1 MATATTTALG
11 QAAGT
16 DTRHSAQNVRYKMKF
31 NSSTGQWE
39 QEQIMTP
46 LVQTIYPGIRTKE
59 GKTKDVTTGAIVGEP
74 TTTAATTTTTPA
86 VEPEVTPMGQMT
98 DGTST
103 TGLGGYQQVQQQYQ
117 QPTPST
123 TGGIR
128 YEETQTR
135 GVSESQ
141 QDRMKYNVMPGGL
154 NLRSGAQN
162 FSLSQSHGLINDLV
176 NPKPQEETEKKE
188 SKFKLPGMLG
198 VAANIAGTMIQ
209 PRSEK
214 LQITKMIE
222 SGSIRVRDEKTGNIL
237 SNEEA
242 IQRLTQ
248 DENGRTKI
256 LKGQDLIN
264 SGLKVD
270 QIKHLSKNYAQS
282 ASFMHFEEDLIN
294 NFSAPNGNK
303 LITLNPVQGISG
315 TKLFGILK
323 DPIGA
328 SGTAGEQVLVVDAD
342 GGGGY
347 TSDGKFV
354 GMNGQVYAFGTAEQ
368 AMQSA
373 NAGHLTEATLARM
386 TNEDG
391 SLKNLY
397 NPDVNDFV
405 GGLYKVDTSNEDLF
419 KKVGDKWYY
428 TGNVVMEE
436 TKDIKTNGGNGDI
449 IGNTQDEKREQE
461 LDQRREQELK
471 DAREAQEARERLKA
485 IAEKEEPQEDTW
497 QPRDQGDGKPEPV
510 REKAERKTC
519 FHPEQLVGNKLMK
532 DLQPGDF
539 INGIEILGM
548 VKLKLNEDMY
558 SINDVKVTGSHKV
571 KFNNNWIYVSNHPD
585 SFRIND
591 KPEFVYVPIVKGGI
605 FNINN
610 NEFADYDDENI
621 ETLDNKLKAA

>member
-1 MATATTTALG
+1 MVETATATALG

-16 DTRHSAQNVRYKMKF
+16 ATRHSAQNVRYKMKF
-31 NSSTGQWE
+31 NTATGQWE

-46 LVQTIYPGIRTKE
+46 LVHTIYPGIRTKE

-74 TTTAATTTTTPA
+74 TTTTTTAPTTTTTP
-86 VEPEVTPMGQMT
+86 EPEVTPT
-98 DGTST
+98 PTPTPTPT
-103 TGLGGYQQVQQQYQ
+103 TGLGGYQEVQQQYQ
-117 QPTPST
+117 QPTPDT

-141 QDRMKYNVMPGGL
+141 LNRMKYNVMPGGL
-154 NLRSGAQN
+154 NLRSASQN
-162 FSLSQSHGLINDLV
+162 FSLSQSHGLIDDLV
-176 NPKPQEETEKKE
+176 NPTPQEETEKKE

-222 SGSIRVRDEKTGNIL
+222 AGAIRVRDEKTGNIL

-256 LKGQDLIN
+256 LKGQELIN
-264 SGLKVD
+264 SGYKVD
-270 QIKHLSKNYAQS
+270 QIKHLSENYAQS
-282 ASFMHFEEDLIN
+282 PAFMNFKEDTMN
-294 NFSAPNGNK
+294 NFSALNGDK

-315 TKLFGILK
+315 TNLFGIFK
-323 DPIGA
+323 DAKGA
-328 SGTAGEQVLVVDAD
+328 SGTAGEQVLVVSGS

-373 NAGHLTEATLARM
+373 NGGHIPTDVLARM
-386 TNEDG
+386 IDKKTG
-391 SLKNLY
+391 KLKSLYTDPSSEYYISSNV
-397 NPDVNDFV
+397 VN
-405 GGLYKVDTSNEDLF
+405 GI
-419 KKVGDKWYY
+419 Y
-428 TGNVVMEE
+428 TGNVVDSE
-436 TKDIKTNGGNGDI
+436 TKDIITNGGNGDT

-461 LDQRREQELK
+461 LEQRREQELK
-471 DAREAQEARERLKA
+471 DAREAEEARERLKA
-485 IAEKEEPQEDTW
+485 MAKKDEPQKDTW
-497 QPRDQGDGKPEPV
+497 QPKDQGDGRPEPV
-510 REKAERKTC
+510 VERAERKTC
-519 FHPEQLVGNKLMK
+519 FHPHQLIGNKLMK

-539 INGIEILGM
+539 INRIEILGM

-571 KFNNNWIYVSNHPD
+571 KYNNNWIYVSNHPD

-610 NEFADYDDENI
+610 NEFADYDDEHI

>member
-1 MATATTTALG
+1 MATATATATALG

-59 GKTKDVTTGAIVGEP
+59 GKTKDISTGLVSQPSLGVEPIGEI
-74 TTTAATTTTTPA
+74 TTP
-86 VEPEVTPMGQMT
+86 EPEVTPTPTVTAGA
-98 DGTST
+98 GA
-103 TGLGGYQQVQQQYQ
+103 GLGGYQEAQQQYQ
-117 QPTPST
+117 QPTSST

-141 QDRMKYNVMPGGL
+141 LNRMKYNVMPGGL
-154 NLRSGAQN
+154 NLRSASQN
-162 FSLSQSHGLINDLV
+162 FSLSQSHGLIDDLV
-176 NPKPQEETEKKE
+176 NPTPQEETEKKE

-248 DENGRTKI
+248 DENGRIKI

-270 QIKHLSKNYAQS
+270 QIKHLSENYAQS
-282 ASFMHFEEDLIN
+282 AAFMNFKEDTIN

-303 LITLNPVQGISG
+303 LITLNPVKGISG
-315 TKLFGILK
+315 TNLFGILK
-323 DPIGA
+323 DPIGK

-436 TKDIKTNGGNGDI
+436 TKDIKTNGGDGDI
-449 IGNTQDEKREQE
+449 IGNTQDEK
-461 LDQRREQELK
+461 REQELK
-471 DAREAQEARERLKA
+471 DAREAQEARERLRESAK
-485 IAEKEEPQEDTW
+485 KDEPQKDTW
-497 QPRDQGDGKPEPV
+497 QPKDQGDGRSEPSTSSTPSTPSLPSDW
-510 REKAERKTC
+510 A
-519 FHPEQLVGNKLMK
+519 
-532 DLQPGDF
+532 DL
-539 INGIEILGM
+539 I
-548 VKLKLNEDMY
+548 
-558 SINDVKVTGSHKV
+558 
-571 KFNNNWIYVSNHPD
+571 
-585 SFRIND
+585 
-591 KPEFVYVPIVKGGI
+591 
-605 FNINN
+605 
-610 NEFADYDDENI
+610 
-621 ETLDNKLKAA
+621 

>member
-1 MATATTTALG
+1 MATATATATALG

-74 TTTAATTTTTPA
+74 TTTAATTTTAPA
-86 VEPEVTPMGQMT
+86 VEPEVTPTPTVTAGA
-98 DGTST
+98 GA
-103 TGLGGYQQVQQQYQ
+103 GLGGYQEAQQQYQ
-117 QPTPST
+117 QPTSST

-141 QDRMKYNVMPGGL
+141 LNRMKYNVMPGGL

-222 SGSIRVRDEKTGNIL
+222 AGAIRVRDEKTGNIL

-270 QIKHLSKNYAQS
+270 QIKHLSENYAQS
-282 ASFMHFEEDLIN
+282 AAFMNFKEDTIN

-386 TNEDG
+386 INEDG

-436 TKDIKTNGGNGDI
+436 TKDIKTNGGDGDI

-471 DAREAQEARERLKA
+471 DAREAQEARERLRESAK
-485 IAEKEEPQEDTW
+485 KDEPQKDTW
-497 QPRDQGDGKPEPV
+497 QPKDQGDGRSEPSTSSTPSTPSLPSDW
-510 REKAERKTC
+510 A
-519 FHPEQLVGNKLMK
+519 
-532 DLQPGDF
+532 DL
-539 INGIEILGM
+539 I
-548 VKLKLNEDMY
+548 
-558 SINDVKVTGSHKV
+558 
-571 KFNNNWIYVSNHPD
+571 
-585 SFRIND
+585 
-591 KPEFVYVPIVKGGI
+591 
-605 FNINN
+605 
-610 NEFADYDDENI
+610 
-621 ETLDNKLKAA
+621 

>member
-1 MATATTTALG
+1 MATSTATATALG

-59 GKTKDVTTGAIVGEP
+59 GKTKDISTGLVSQPSLGVEPIGEI
-74 TTTAATTTTTPA
+74 TTP
-86 VEPEVTPMGQMT
+86 EPEVTPTPTVTAGA
-98 DGTST
+98 GA
-103 TGLGGYQQVQQQYQ
+103 GLGGYQEAQQQYQ

-141 QDRMKYNVMPGGL
+141 LNRMKYNVMPGGL

-270 QIKHLSKNYAQS
+270 QIKHLSENYAQS
-282 ASFMHFEEDLIN
+282 AAFMNFKEDTIN

-328 SGTAGEQVLVVDAD
+328 SGTAGEQVLVVSES

-354 GMNGQVYAFGTAEQ
+354 GMNGQVYAFGTASQ
-368 AMQSA
+368 ASASA
-373 NAGHLTEATLARM
+373 NAGHIPTDVLERM

-391 SLKNLY
+391 SLKDLY
-397 NPDVNDFV
+397 TVKGGVNANWELVNGQWVNTYAITDNV
-405 GGLYKVDTSNEDLF
+405 VERNGKY
-419 KKVGDKWYY
+419 YY
-428 TGNVVMEE
+428 TGHIVDSE
-436 TKDIKTNGGNGDI
+436 TKDIITNGGDGDT
-449 IGNTQDEKREQE
+449 IGNTQDY
-461 LDQRREQELK
+461 DQREKDREQELK
-471 DAREAQEARERLKA
+471 DARESEEARARLRESAK
-485 IAEKEEPQEDTW
+485 KDEPQKDTW
-497 QPRDQGDGKPEPV
+497 QPKDQGDGRSEPSTSSTPSTPSLPSDW
-510 REKAERKTC
+510 A
-519 FHPEQLVGNKLMK
+519 
-532 DLQPGDF
+532 DL
-539 INGIEILGM
+539 I
-548 VKLKLNEDMY
+548 
-558 SINDVKVTGSHKV
+558 
-571 KFNNNWIYVSNHPD
+571 
-585 SFRIND
+585 
-591 KPEFVYVPIVKGGI
+591 
-605 FNINN
+605 
-610 NEFADYDDENI
+610 
-621 ETLDNKLKAA
+621 

>member
-1 MATATTTALG
+1 MVVANNMQGESGSITGLALKE
-11 QAAGT
+11 AAGT
-16 DTRHSAQNVRYKMKF
+16 ATRHSAQNVRYKMKF
-31 NSSTGQWE
+31 NTATGQWE

-59 GKTKDVTTGAIVGEP
+59 GKTKDISTGLVSQPDLFQGLEPLGEI
-74 TTTAATTTTTPA
+74 TTP
-86 VEPEVTPMGQMT
+86 EPEVTPLPTMT
-98 DGTST
+98 DGTPT
-103 TGLGGYQQVQQQYQ
+103 TGLGGYQEVQEQYK
-117 QPTPST
+117 QPTVT
-123 TGGIR
+123 KQETGGIR
-128 YEETQTR
+128 YEPGQVS

-141 QDRMKYNVMPGGL
+141 LDRMKYNVMPGGL
-154 NLRSGAQN
+154 NLRSSAQN

-176 NPKPQEETEKKE
+176 NPTVKTEEEEKAQKKKL
-188 SKFKLPGMLG
+188 SMLPGATG
-198 VAANIAGTMIQ
+198 AVAGFIGSAIQ

-214 LQITKMIE
+214 IQITKMIE
-222 SGSIRVRDEKTGNIL
+222 AGSIRVRDEKTGNIL
-237 SNEEA
+237 SNEDA
-242 IQRLTQ
+242 IKALTQ

-256 LKGQDLIN
+256 LKGQELIN
-264 SGLKVD
+264 SGYKVD
-270 QIKHLSKNYAQS
+270 QIKHLSENYAQS
-282 ASFMHFEEDLIN
+282 AAFMNFKEDTMN

-315 TKLFGILK
+315 TTLFGVFK
-323 DPIGA
+323 DAKGA

-436 TKDIKTNGGNGDI
+436 TKDIITNGGNGDT
-449 IGNTQDEKREQE
+449 IGNTQDY
-461 LDQRREQELK
+461 DQREKDREQELK
-471 DAREAQEARERLKA
+471 DAREGEEARERLRESAK
-485 IAEKEEPQEDTW
+485 KDEPKKDVW
-497 QPRDQGDGKPEPV
+497 QPRDQGGNQTKQESEPKRDTKPQAPPG
-510 REKAERKTC
+510 RSPSGPHKAFTPSRKKETS
-519 FHPEQLVGNKLMK
+519 NKPPFL
-532 DLQPGDF
+532 
-539 INGIEILGM
+539 
-548 VKLKLNEDMY
+548 
-558 SINDVKVTGSHKV
+558 
-571 KFNNNWIYVSNHPD
+571 
-585 SFRIND
+585 R
-591 KPEFVYVPIVKGGI
+591 
-605 FNINN
+605 
-610 NEFADYDDENI
+610 
-621 ETLDNKLKAA
+621 

>member
-1 MATATTTALG
+1 MATATATATALG

-74 TTTAATTTTTPA
+74 TTTAATTTTAPA

-103 TGLGGYQQVQQQYQ
+103 TGLGGYQEAQRQYQ
-117 QPTPST
+117 QPTSST

-141 QDRMKYNVMPGGL
+141 LNRMKYNVMPGGL
-154 NLRSGAQN
+154 NLRSASQN
-162 FSLSQSHGLINDLV
+162 FSLSQSHGLIDDLV
-176 NPKPQEETEKKE
+176 NPAPQEETEKKE

-222 SGSIRVRDEKTGNIL
+222 AGAIRVRDEKTGNIL

-248 DENGRTKI
+248 DENGRIKI

-270 QIKHLSKNYAQS
+270 QIKHLSENYAQS
-282 ASFMHFEEDLIN
+282 AAFMNFKEDTIN

-303 LITLNPVQGISG
+303 LITLNPVKGISG
-315 TKLFGILK
+315 TNLFGILK
-323 DPIGA
+323 DPIGK
-328 SGTAGEQVLVVDAD
+328 SGTAGEQVLVVSGS

-405 GGLYKVDTSNEDLF
+405 GSQYKVDTSNEDLF

-436 TKDIKTNGGNGDI
+436 TKDIKTNGGDGDT
-449 IGNTQDEKREQE
+449 IGNTQDY
-461 LDQRREQELK
+461 DQREKDREQELK
-471 DAREAQEARERLKA
+471 DAREAEEARERLRESAK
-485 IAEKEEPQEDTW
+485 KDEPQKDTW
-497 QPRDQGDGKPEPV
+497 QPRDQGDGKPEP
-510 REKAERKTC
+510 AIGS
-519 FHPEQLVGNKLMK
+519 PEAYQEAYQVQEEHG
-532 DLQPGDF
+532 
-539 INGIEILGM
+539 
-548 VKLKLNEDMY
+548 
-558 SINDVKVTGSHKV
+558 SNDPAQS
-571 KFNNNWIYVSNHPD
+571 
-585 SFRIND
+585 SFW
-591 KPEFVYVPIVKGGI
+591 
-605 FNINN
+605 
-610 NEFADYDDENI
+610 DE
-621 ETLDNKLKAA
+621 AW